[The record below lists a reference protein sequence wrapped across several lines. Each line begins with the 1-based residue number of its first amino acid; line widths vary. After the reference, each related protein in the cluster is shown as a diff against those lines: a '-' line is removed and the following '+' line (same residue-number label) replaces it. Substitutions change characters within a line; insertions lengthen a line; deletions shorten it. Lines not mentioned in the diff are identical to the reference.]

1 MMRGD
6 IQVLR
11 GAAVFLVLGFHAEI
25 TGFKSGFLGVD
36 VFFVIS
42 GFVIFASILRQVDKD
57 QTFSVSNFLSR
68 RIRRLL
74 PTATLGVAIAI
85 LLALISQDPFNGM
98 KETITSGLASIVY
111 GNNFLQISRNPY
123 FEANNSSLIHYWSLA
138 VEEQFYLALVCVFAI
153 FRIDTQTEPKR
164 LVQRVVVV
172 ITGISVVSFFS
183 S

>member
-1 MMRGD
+1 MRGD

-11 GAAVFLVLGFHAEI
+11 GIAVFLVLGFHAEI

-36 VFFVIS
+36 IFFVIS

-138 VEEQFYLALVCVFAI
+138 VEEQF
-153 FRIDTQTEPKR
+153 
-164 LVQRVVVV
+164 
-172 ITGISVVSFFS
+172 
-183 S
+183 